1 MKKKEKKR
9 RAALLSNLP
18 LVFKFVFMNI
28 LLVTA
33 VLLVWIAMIRS
44 IQATQK
50 EKYKQMEN
58 TAVSATADLM
68 NVTVETAVSIAKSIY
83 TNGNIYNFLNTEYSS
98 ASEYYS
104 VYFPLQENTALNI
117 ADTNIIKSCL
127 IYTSNST
134 VLTGGNIRKLSE
146 FKEQYWYK
154 YFIKTK
160 KPTVLCID
168 PDTSELILV
177 RKLDYQNLK
186 TGESYICMYLEPNV
200 LSSFADD
207 FGFDGELYVMSGG
220 DLIYSSNKDD
230 TSVDSIVIG
239 PDFECI
245 QRNYYTTEMEFY
257 SCSNKKGFK
266 DFVEINIVPLSSLL
280 IITIIAF
287 IAGTIMAVNM
297 KRRIKKAINEYSSI
311 GSMKSLL
318 ETGNGRDEI
327 GRLLDVCGEMSEKL
341 EATGSEF
348 KQHSDSLVRKSSEY
362 DSLFST
368 AMRLDA
374 ELVVAERLP
383 DMMSYN
389 NEEFFPLSF
398 EGELIKKTALKF
410 GGMYSGNVSNSNLKV
425 PAYSL
430 VLVAED
436 AFRELGTYSVEISE
450 NADKA
455 EIKFEGEKAPRSTD
469 VLKLSAIFE
478 DENVSS
484 EYAFDRSYRFNP
496 YIRLKHCLGNNA
508 ELEINGKNK
517 LSLVI
522 KIKKEKGE

>member
-1 MKKKEKKR
+1 
-9 RAALLSNLP
+9 
-18 LVFKFVFMNI
+18 MNI
-28 LLVTA
+28 LLVSA

-266 DFVEINIVPLSSLL
+266 DLKCNKDNKILLMSNNYFISCPNSLL
-280 IITIIAF
+280 L
-287 IAGTIMAVNM
+287 
-297 KRRIKKAINEYSSI
+297 AIV
-311 GSMKSLL
+311 KPL
-318 ETGNGRDEI
+318 
-327 GRLLDVCGEMSEKL
+327 
-341 EATGSEF
+341 
-348 KQHSDSLVRKSSEY
+348 Q
-362 DSLFST
+362 
-368 AMRLDA
+368 
-374 ELVVAERLP
+374 
-383 DMMSYN
+383 
-389 NEEFFPLSF
+389 LSF
-398 EGELIKKTALKF
+398 SFNNGYMLFLI
-410 GGMYSGNVSNSNLKV
+410 
-425 PAYSL
+425 
-430 VLVAED
+430 
-436 AFRELGTYSVEISE
+436 I
-450 NADKA
+450 
-455 EIKFEGEKAPRSTD
+455 
-469 VLKLSAIFE
+469 LKL
-478 DENVSS
+478 
-484 EYAFDRSYRFNP
+484 
-496 YIRLKHCLGNNA
+496 
-508 ELEINGKNK
+508 
-517 LSLVI
+517 
-522 KIKKEKGE
+522 